1 MAQLEVNLVSATQ
14 AVWSGAAT
22 MVVAPAADGE
32 IGVLA
37 GHVPVLSVL
46 RAGEVRIRT
55 VEGADVHAD
64 VDGGFLSVDSDVVT
78 IVADSVTVATGAAT
92 R

>member
-1 MAQLEVNLVSATQ
+1 MAQLEVNLVSAKE

-46 RAGEVRIRT
+46 RPGEIRIST
-55 VEGADVHAD
+55 LDGDVLRAE

-78 IVADSVTVATGAAT
+78 IVVDSAAIATGAAT